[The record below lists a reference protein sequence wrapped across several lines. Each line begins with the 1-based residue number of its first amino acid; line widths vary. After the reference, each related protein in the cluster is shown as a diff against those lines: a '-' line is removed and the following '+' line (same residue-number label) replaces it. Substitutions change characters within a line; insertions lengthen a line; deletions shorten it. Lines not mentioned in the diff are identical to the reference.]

1 MTLQKQWAKLAWWHR
16 KKKYKKKKK
25 RRNRSRGRERC
36 TFHISSIVNMLRVLR
51 FILLPAAESI
61 SVCAMHV
68 IILCTASIARDSDAR
83 MRVKET
89 RKREGKIELGK
100 WGEREERAL
109 SSACDSRQGLNFYV
123 IVKYAPTKFSFFFS
137 YGGTFSKPCQRKRE
151 REREGERETQRQ
163 KSNFVALEIRTIERE
178 TEKIKI

>member
-1 MTLQKQWAKLAWWHR
+1 MPLQKQWAKLAWWHR

-25 RRNRSRGRERC
+25 RRSRSRGRERC
-36 TFHISSIVNMLRVLR
+36 TFHISSTVNMLRVLR
-51 FILLPAAESI
+51 FTLLPAAESI

-68 IILCTASIARDSDAR
+68 MILCTASIARDSDAR

-109 SSACDSRQGLNFYV
+109 SSACDSRQGLSFYV
-123 IVKYAPTKFSFFFS
+123 IVKYAPTKFFFFFFS
-137 YGGTFSKPCQRKRE
+137 YGGTFSKPARGRERE
-151 REREGERETQRQ
+151 REREGERERQRDR
-163 KSNFVALEIRTIERE
+163 KATSWLSKYEIP
-178 TEKIKI
+178 